1 MLDVSHFIETYSRTN
16 INAIAVAVGAAAF
29 MLLIFIFSNKN
40 GVKVAAFTFIVIS
53 LVGTYAW
60 WHESSANNLDNL
72 NAYLLDY
79 NVKVNNSKEILT
91 ADDSKFYE
99 SDVTQPGDSRIY
111 TLFWSIEK
119 GSITFYNK
127 NVDKYGN
134 VVKVPVALGADGT
147 FKGGN

>member
-1 MLDVSHFIETYSRTN
+1 MLDVSHFIETYSGTN
-16 INAIAVAVGAAAF
+16 MNAIAVAVGSVAF
-29 MLLIFIFSNKN
+29 FLLFFIFSNKN
-40 GVKVAAFTFIVIS
+40 VFKVAAFTFMVIS
-53 LVGTYAW
+53 LAGTYAW
-60 WHESSANNLDNL
+60 WHESSADNLENL
-72 NAYLLDY
+72 NAALLDY
-79 NVKVNNSKEILT
+79 NVKVDNSKEILT
-91 ADDSKFYE
+91 ADESKFYE

-111 TLFWSIEK
+111 TLFWKVEK